1 MKRLFESPYTL
12 LMAITL
18 LVAGL
23 SAAAGITTAP
33 ANATPRYFG
42 EEFAAEQ
49 RALSTKPAEEP
60 VPTF

>member
-1 MKRLFESPYTL
+1 MKRLFESHYGL
-12 LMAITL
+12 LLAITL

-23 SAAAGITTAP
+23 SAAAGKTEAP

-49 RALSTKPAEEP
+49 RALQSKPVEEP